1 MQTMGEQENLQQP
14 KQRQPNETQQPL
26 SNCFFLKI
34 IPPLYSVVAKELLTD
49 V

>member
-26 SNCFFLKI
+26 SNCFFKKSFL
-34 IPPLYSVVAKELLTD
+34 PYTLVAKELLTD

>member
-26 SNCFFLKI
+26 SNCFLKI
-34 IPPLYSVVAKELLTD
+34 ISPSYSVVAKELLTD